1 AICAAPAV
9 VLAPLGLLA
18 GRSFTCYP
26 GMERQVSGAKWSG
39 DRVVTDGNLIT
50 SRGAGT
56 AGEFAA
62 ALIGKLL
69 SPAEGKKVAESVLL
83 AS

>member
-1 AICAAPAV
+1 
-9 VLAPLGLLA
+9 
-18 GRSFTCYP
+18 
-26 GMERQVSGAKWSG
+26 MERQVSGAKWSG